1 MYFYTFS
8 YFPYNYTENIFPM
21 KLCKVYH
28 IYKKML

>member
-8 YFPYNYTENIFPM
+8 YFPYDYTENIFPM

-28 IYKKML
+28 HVYK